1 MRAPPLE
8 PRVVF
13 EDDCVL
19 AVDKPAGVSV
29 IPTRDE
35 GEGCLRFTLER
46 ARRESLWVV
55 HRIDRDTS
63 GVVVFARNKDA
74 HRTLSMAFERRL
86 VEKRYVA
93 FVRSEAQIEASERRI
108 TRSLHSA
115 RKSKMR
121 PAVDGE
127 EGALP
132 SETIAVF
139 SEGVRTNVGWVS
151 RVEARPLTGRQ
162 HQIRVHLRWLGTP
175 LLVDALYGGAPDRQH
190 GALGEGSPSLDRLTL
205 HAESLSVAHPT
216 SGKALKLE
224 APLAADLDA
233 LEAWL
238 QRFRG
243 ADRR

>member
-1 MRAPPLE
+1 MREHPRE
-8 PRVVF
+8 PRVLF

-29 IPTRDE
+29 VPTRDE
-35 GEGCLRFTLER
+35 GEGCLRITLER

-55 HRIDRDTS
+55 HRIDRDTT
-63 GVVVFARNKDA
+63 GVVLFARNKDA

-93 FVRSEAQIEASERRI
+93 FVRSEAKLEASEHRI
-108 TRSLHSA
+108 TRALHSA

-127 EGALP
+127 DGALP

-139 SEGVRTNVGWVS
+139 SESVHTNVGWVS

-162 HQIRVHLRWLGTP
+162 HQIRVHLRWLGSP
-175 LLVDALYGGAPDRQH
+175 LLVDALYGGAPERHH
-190 GALGEGSPSLDRLTL
+190 GALGEGSPALDRLTL
-205 HAESLSVAHPT
+205 HAASLSVAHPT
-216 SGKALKLE
+216 SGTPLKLE
-224 APLAADLDA
+224 APLAADLAA
-233 LEAWL
+233 LAAWL
-238 QRFRG
+238 ERVRD